1 MACCKIDSL
10 HTGVTKGSVQII
22 NSIEAYITI
31 PNESA
36 VASNPPITGTAL
48 PSKKW
53 PRALLFLPEAH
64 GIVLPNSKL
73 LADKF
78 ASALNCPVIAPNLFG
93 ADPMPVI
100 KPEGW
105 EDEGELAAFQ
115 VRHHPGTVE
124 PILEAVLEWIQRPEA

>member
-10 HTGVTKGSVQII
+10 HTGETKGSIQTI

-31 PNESA
+31 PNVSTVGA
-36 VASNPPITGTAL
+36 NSSTTSTAS

-53 PRALLFLPEAH
+53 PRALLLLPEAH

-105 EDEGELAAFQ
+105 DGERELAAFQ

-124 PILEAVLEWIQRPEA
+124 